1 MDASDRGIHKFE
13 KKLLKSRGFFLLK
26 AFSNII
32 CGGVQECQHR

>member
-1 MDASDRGIHKFE
+1 MHRIEASINLK

-26 AFSNII
+26 AFLNII